1 MQYIIIS
8 HRQAT
13 IERAENIYGVTMPE
27 KGFRVLT
34 LNISQVEELVDKS

>member
-27 KGFRVLT
+27 KGVSRVLT
-34 LNISQVEELVDKS
+34 LNISQVEELAG